1 MILHCCCCWE
11 ADGAEDLASSSD
23 EEEEGEEERDAK
35 SDKERTRST
44 IGSESQSGSGAERS
58 VLEEGVSGEG

>member
-1 MILHCCCCWE
+1 MCC
-11 ADGAEDLASSSD
+11 GAVGTEVSVEVLVGTEGLASSNENED
-23 EEEEGEEERDAK
+23 EESTRERNL
-35 SDKERTRST
+35 ET